1 MAYNNGFPMSYQQMY
16 PQYGYVNQIPQ
27 QVQQPQVVQQQMTQP
42 QQQDNGILWVQGE
55 AGAKSW
61 AVAPGKS
68 VMLMDS
74 ESSTFY
80 IKSSDASGMPMPL
93 RIFDYT
99 ERHNNITQPQVAQH
113 TEIDTSQF
121 VTWDALNSK
130 LDELV
135 NNMQMHN
142 QRRQE
147 SRNSQKIVKEDKNN
161 G

>member
-1 MAYNNGFPMSYQQMY
+1 MAYNNGFPMTYQQMY
-16 PQYGYVNQIPQ
+16 PSYNYVPQ
-27 QVQQPQVVQQQMTQP
+27 QQLSQPVVQQQN
-42 QQQDNGILWVQGE
+42 DNGILWVQGE

-80 IKSSDASGMPMPL
+80 IKSSDQSGMPMPL

-99 ERHNNITQPQVAQH
+99 ERNQQQPQNPVLQH
-113 TEIDTSQF
+113 KEIDTSQF
-121 VTWDALNSK
+121 VTWEDFDRRLKEK
-130 LDELV
+130 L
-135 NNMQMHN
+135 
-142 QRRQE
+142 QE
-147 SRNSQKIVKEDKNN
+147 IFVDRKNEVEVD

>member
-1 MAYNNGFPMSYQQMY
+1 MAYNNGFPMTYQQLY
-16 PQYGYVNQIPQ
+16 PQQYNYVPQ
-27 QVQQPQVVQQQMTQP
+27 QQLGQPVVQQQN
-42 QQQDNGILWVQGE
+42 DNGILWVQGE

-80 IKSSDASGMPMPL
+80 IKSSDQSGMPMPL

-99 ERHNNITQPQVAQH
+99 ERNQQQSQNPVLQH
-113 TEIDTSQF
+113 KEIDTSQF
-121 VTWDALNSK
+121 VTWDDFDKRLKEK
-130 LDELV
+130 L
-135 NNMQMHN
+135 
-142 QRRQE
+142 QE
-147 SRNSQKIVKEDKNN
+147 IFVDRKKEVEVD

>member
-1 MAYNNGFPMSYQQMY
+1 MAYNNSFPVGYQPMY
-16 PQYGYVNQIPQ
+16 PQYNNYIPQ
-27 QVQQPQVVQQQMTQP
+27 QQVVQQQMP
-42 QQQDNGILWVQGE
+42 QQNDTGILWVQGE

-74 ESSTFY
+74 ETNTFY

-99 ERHNNITQPQVAQH
+99 ERTQQQAQNKIVHN

-121 VTWDALNSK
+121 VTWDVFNAKLN
-130 LDELV
+130 ELK
-135 NNMQMHN
+135 
-142 QRRQE
+142 
-147 SRNSQKIVKEDKNN
+147 SGKEVEVD